1 MSNNNFKFVYDTDEK
16 NTKEKKKH
24 LSSSKKIKF
33 FDSNKRDQ
41 EILNYTNA
49 KCTINHASTNN
60 RVDDESFLLLPRM
73 NSKHKTKVELK
84 DTMHPT
90 DYDIDLK
97 SNNIQKTPQSTT
109 YYGDHYG
116 PGKGFGNIDK
126 INDIRNGNFTRLEN
140 EDFFKDRESSINDRR
155 HILFKDY
162 QNPQNIILP
171 FPRGGEITRKSFNSG
186 KDESKI
192 EDFTFKY

>member
-16 NTKEKKKH
+16 NTKKNKEK

-41 EILNYTNA
+41 ETLNHV
-49 KCTINHASTNN
+49 KCTNSNN

-84 DTMHPT
+84 DKMHPT
-90 DYDIDLK
+90 DYDIELK
-97 SNNIQKTPQSTT
+97 SNNIQKTTQSTT

-140 EDFFKDRESSINDRR
+140 DNFFKDRESSINDRR

>member
-16 NTKEKKKH
+16 NTKKNKEK

-41 EILNYTNA
+41 ETLNNA
-49 KCTINHASTNN
+49 KCTNTNSNN

-84 DTMHPT
+84 DKMHPT
-90 DYDIDLK
+90 DYDIELK
-97 SNNIQKTPQSTT
+97 SNNIQKTTQSTT

-140 EDFFKDRESSINDRR
+140 DNFFKDRESSINDRR

>member
-1 MSNNNFKFVYDTDEK
+1 MSNNNFKFVYDE
-16 NTKEKKKH
+16 KEKSTKKKNQH
-24 LSSSKKIKF
+24 LSSSKKVKF
-33 FDSNKRDQ
+33 FDSNKREQ
-41 EILNYTNA
+41 EILNIPTRN
-49 KCTINHASTNN
+49 CTYNN
-60 RVDDESFLLLPRM
+60 IRVDDESFLLLPRM
-73 NSKHKTKVELK
+73 NSRHKTKVELK

-90 DYDIDLK
+90 DYDIELK
-97 SNNIQKTPQSTT
+97 SNNIQKTKQSTT

-140 EDFFKDRESSINDRR
+140 ENFFKDRESSINDRR

-162 QNPQNIILP
+162 QKPENIILP
-171 FPRGGEITRKSFNSG
+171 FPRGGEITRKSYHSG
-186 KDESKI
+186 KDESNI

>member
-16 NTKEKKKH
+16 NTKKNKEK

-41 EILNYTNA
+41 ETLNNA
-49 KCTINHASTNN
+49 KCTNSNN

-84 DTMHPT
+84 DKMHPT
-90 DYDIDLK
+90 DYDIELK
-97 SNNIQKTPQSTT
+97 SNNIQKTTQSTT

-140 EDFFKDRESSINDRR
+140 DNFFKDRESSINDRR